1 MSDGHKFHALDHVR
15 RRQRVCGQPDTTLPI
30 PQLDSGV
37 AYIVISSCRKSSGF
51 IPMNET
57 NAVLSSAD
65 RSPVLKALRL
75 LAHIAGSPEAPA
87 LAELSR
93 AMKLPKPTTYR
104 LARSLE
110 NVGFVRK
117 DPLTLR
123 YQIGTSFE
131 SIALNG
137 LRNSAAHGSRRLLM
151 SELAE
156 RLGAR
161 VNLVVL
167 KSGNLSFVQ
176 WVEST
181 APLRVDINGDMPMPV
196 HCSASGKLLLAFS
209 PPELRAAVMRSAPFQ
224 SYTKNTIT
232 AARAMARHLEDIRN
246 RGYSVD
252 DQELIPGVNCL
263 AVPVLNHVGQTVAGL
278 AVMAP
283 VASLPLEKL
292 KRHLPGIKACAAAIS
307 AELGW
312 EEAANGTRAP
322 HKPKKTQLASRRQ
335 RSAT

>member
-1 MSDGHKFHALDHVR
+1 MS
-15 RRQRVCGQPDTTLPI
+15 
-30 PQLDSGV
+30 
-37 AYIVISSCRKSSGF
+37 
-51 IPMNET
+51 ET
-57 NAVLSSAD
+57 RSLLSSAD
-65 RSPVLKALRL
+65 KSPVVKALRL
-75 LAHIAGSPEAPA
+75 LAHIAGSREAPA

-93 AMKLPKPTTYR
+93 AMNLPKPTTYR

-110 NVGFVRK
+110 NAGFVRK

-123 YQIGTSFE
+123 YQIDRSFE
-131 SIALNG
+131 SIALDG
-137 LRNSAAHGSRRLLM
+137 LRNSATHGSRRLLM

-156 RLGAR
+156 HLGAR

-181 APLRVDINGDMPMPV
+181 APLRIDINGDMPMPV
-196 HCSASGKLLLAFS
+196 HCSASGKLLLAFG
-209 PPELRAAVMRSAPFQ
+209 PPEMREAVLRSAPFQ
-224 SYTKNTIT
+224 SYTKTTIT
-232 AARAMARHLEDIRN
+232 TARAMARHLEEIGQQD
-246 RGYSVD
+246 YAVD
-252 DQELIPGVNCL
+252 NQELIPGVNCL
-263 AVPVLNHVGQTVAGL
+263 AVPVRNRAGQTVAGL

-292 KRHLPGIKACAAAIS
+292 KRYLPEIKTCAAGIS

-312 EEAANGTRAP
+312 ECPANGTRESRAP
-322 HKPKKTQLASRRQ
+322 RKNQIASRKQ

>member
-1 MSDGHKFHALDHVR
+1 MS
-15 RRQRVCGQPDTTLPI
+15 
-30 PQLDSGV
+30 
-37 AYIVISSCRKSSGF
+37 
-51 IPMNET
+51 ET
-57 NAVLSSAD
+57 RSLSSAE
-65 RSPVLKALRL
+65 RSPVVKALRL
-75 LAHIAGSPEAPA
+75 LAHIAGSREAPA

-93 AMKLPKPTTYR
+93 AMKLPKPTAYR

-110 NVGFVRK
+110 TAGFVRK

-123 YQIGTSFE
+123 YQIDRSFE
-131 SIALNG
+131 SIALDG
-137 LRNSAAHGSRRLLM
+137 LRNSATHGSRRLLM

-156 RLGAR
+156 NLCAR

-181 APLRVDINGDMPMPV
+181 APLRIDINGDMPMPV
-196 HCSASGKLLLAFS
+196 HCSASRKLLLAFG
-209 PPELRAAVMRSAPFQ
+209 PQHMREAVLRSAPFQ
-224 SYTKNTIT
+224 SYTKSTIT
-232 AARAMARHLEDIRN
+232 TARAMARHLEEIRQQ
-246 RGYSVD
+246 GFAVD

-263 AVPVLNHVGQTVAGL
+263 AVPVRNRAGQTVAGL

-292 KRHLPGIKACAAAIS
+292 KRHLPGIKACAAGIS

-312 EEAANGTRAP
+312 EYPANGPQKPRAP
-322 HKPKKTQLASRRQ
+322 KKNQIASRKQ
-335 RSAT
+335 RTAT